1 MFIKFP
7 TKEQIIP
14 ENEYRQLLMQK
25 AKELNVEDKLIA
37 LFLKYDVILRY
48 ETDEQEKKRL
58 AKIGSQEVLALLNIQ
73 GMVFPD
79 PSELPI
85 VEE

>member
-7 TKEQIIP
+7 TKDQIIP
-14 ENEYRQLLMQK
+14 ENEYRQLLIKK
-25 AKELNVEDKLIA
+25 AKELDVEDKLIA

-58 AKIGSQEVLALLNIQ
+58 AKIGSQEVLSLLNIQ

-79 PSELPI
+79 PSDLPI

>member
-25 AKELNVEDKLIA
+25 AKDLGVEDKLVA

-58 AKIGSQEVLALLNIQ
+58 AKIGSQEVLSLLNIQ

-79 PSELPI
+79 PSDLPI